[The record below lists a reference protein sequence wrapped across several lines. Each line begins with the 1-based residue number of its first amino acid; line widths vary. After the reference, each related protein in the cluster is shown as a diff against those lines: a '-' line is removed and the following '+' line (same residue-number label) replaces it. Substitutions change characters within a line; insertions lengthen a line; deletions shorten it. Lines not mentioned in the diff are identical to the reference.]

1 MPRLLSYLLL
11 PFLVFALMG
20 VNIEP
25 LMARDA
31 AFLEPQKIN
40 KIGDAAEAIAVEP
53 KQEVSIGETDVNVAR
68 RTTAVFVNQSN
79 QPVEIVSVSTNG
91 DANVRAEIVADDC
104 TKLGTLGVGNRCSVL
119 VEFVPLSAG
128 EWAVELIMTHK
139 GAGRLARMK
148 LTGKTKGSVSS
159 EKKETGLQ
167 LSGQNVAPVDF
178 EDVEVGMDRAVRTAL
193 MVNDSSD
200 TIKILSV
207 DVIAPDN
214 GLTRFEQG
222 CAVDEE
228 LKPGES
234 CPVTLLWKP
243 EDKGIVST
251 DLIIRHN
258 GKRGF
263 TVIPVRG
270 VAKLPKGVK
279 GQTSSKDKDAKDV
292 AVGKVKVG
300 DEAVGSS
307 AGIGGAAIT
316 MSPTASQV
324 ERLLKNSGSIAPV
337 YQKTLSHN
345 SDDGS
350 SGDEG
355 SSEASYASKPNLI
368 GSLKLIGVVGSKA
381 VFYYRKQTFV
391 VEQGEAF
398 SLDDQDAI
406 LTNVGAREVE
416 VRYNNKN
423 SIITMKAVAALM
435 KKAQKK
441 VQEEESA
448 KTAVT
453 GVSLLDQY
461 QEEKS
466 ATQAP
471 KKMTTGNSAITN
483 GSKTTGDK

>member
-1 MPRLLSYLLL
+1 
-11 PFLVFALMG
+11 
-20 VNIEP
+20 
-25 LMARDA
+25 
-31 AFLEPQKIN
+31 
-40 KIGDAAEAIAVEP
+40 
-53 KQEVSIGETDVNVAR
+53 
-68 RTTAVFVNQSN
+68 
-79 QPVEIVSVSTNG
+79 
-91 DANVRAEIVADDC
+91 
-104 TKLGTLGVGNRCSVL
+104 
-119 VEFVPLSAG
+119 
-128 EWAVELIMTHK
+128 
-139 GAGRLARMK
+139 MK

-159 EKKETGLQ
+159 EKKVTGLQ
-167 LSGQNVAPVDF
+167 LSGQAISPVDF
-178 EDVEVGMDRAVRTAL
+178 EDVEVGTDRAVRTAL

-207 DVIAPDN
+207 DLIAPDN

-228 LKPGES
+228 LQPGES

-270 VAKLPKGVK
+270 VAKLPKGEK
-279 GQTSSKDKDAKDV
+279 GQASSKGEDSKDV

-300 DEAVGSS
+300 DDALGSS
-307 AGIGGAAIT
+307 ASIEGASIT

-324 ERLLKNSGSIAPV
+324 ENLLKNSGSIAPV
-337 YQKTLSHN
+337 YQKTLNRNPKDDES
-345 SDDGS
+345 SDGEADS
-350 SGDEG
+350 A
-355 SSEASYASKPNLI
+355 ASYVAKPNLI

-398 SLDDQDAI
+398 SLDDQDAL

-416 VRYNNKN
+416 VRYNDKN
-423 SIITMKAVAALM
+423 SIITMKAVAALTQ
-435 KKAQKK
+435 KAQKK
-441 VQEEESA
+441 AKEEKEEKAA
-448 KTAVT
+448 KTEAM
-453 GVSLLDQY
+453 GMSLLDQY
-461 QEEKS
+461 QEGKNT
-466 ATQAP
+466 TQAP
-471 KKMTTGNSAITN
+471 KKMTTGTSEATN